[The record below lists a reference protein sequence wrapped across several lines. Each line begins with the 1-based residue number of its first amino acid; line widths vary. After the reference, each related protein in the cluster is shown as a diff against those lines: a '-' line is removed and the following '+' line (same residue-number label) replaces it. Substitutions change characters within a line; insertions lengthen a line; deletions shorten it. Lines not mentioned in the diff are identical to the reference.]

1 MNQSKI
7 SVFALA
13 GLLVAGSAVAAPS
26 KSAGVSGISGE
37 PRGGLLYSQL
47 DNAAGNGA
55 PDQDFE
61 AAFDGYDA
69 EAADD
74 FDVNY
79 PDGWDVTEIT
89 TVGTLSAGGT
99 GAGATVDVA
108 FFTNAAGLPGTA
120 VCTYAAV
127 VPVSVAG
134 SHTITLPTPCHLET
148 GLHWMVL
155 QTNQVFTVAGQ
166 HFWSNRTTALN
177 NQSLWRNPGDG
188 FATGCTDWTPQ
199 QTCGV
204 GGGLG
209 QDFLFSIGGTLGVPD
224 DVPVVEVPTM
234 NWTGLGALVA
244 LLGLVGFAV
253 LRRQA

>member
-26 KSAGVSGISGE
+26 KSAGVSGVAGE

-47 DNAAGNGA
+47 DNPAGNGA

-61 AAFDGYDA
+61 AAFDGYDS
-69 EAADD
+69 EGADD

-79 PDGWDVTEIT
+79 PDGWDVAQVNTI
-89 TVGTLSAGGT
+89 GTNT
-99 GAGATVDVA
+99 GATAGATVDVS
-108 FFTNAAGLPGTA
+108 FHSNAAGEPGTA
-120 VCTYAAV
+120 VCTYAAL
-127 VPVSVAG
+127 VPTSNTAGALVIDLPSV
-134 SHTITLPTPCHLET
+134 CHLET
-148 GLHWMVL
+148 GLHWVVI
-155 QTNQVFTVAGQ
+155 QVNQSFAANGQ
-166 HFWSNRTTALN
+166 HFWSNRTNASN
-177 NQSLWRNPGDG
+177 NPSQWRNPGDG
-188 FATGCTDWTPQ
+188 FATGCTDWTAQ

-209 QDFLFSIGGTLGVPD
+209 ADFLFSIGGTLGVPD
-224 DVPVVEVPTM
+224 DIPVVEVPTM